1 MEAEAK
7 TSQPE
12 PNAGVMA
19 GQPITFGGVAA
30 FAHTSWR
37 RLFITQAVV
46 AGGGV
51 AAILIFLFSAWLPA
65 IDQATGN
72 LPDNGY
78 ILRGELA
85 WPNAEAVQLSDS
97 RWLTII
103 VAPMNTHSFGKSAD
117 FQLELHSKEVR
128 FYSMLGYY
136 IQVSYSGDFSL
147 ALSRQD
153 AAPWWGSRRPF
164 FVAGAIVGTFFGL
177 WILWML
183 LALLYAPGAKL
194 TAFWRNRDLTWIQ
207 AIRLSAAALL
217 TPAAVFSVAIA
228 LYGLGWVPLE
238 GLIAGGVLHV
248 VMGWAYVAGAPMRLP
263 LKPEVLAA
271 MKKNPFDQPSKEKAA
286 QKPAGNPFKDK

>member
-7 TSQPE
+7 TPQPE

-30 FAHTSWR
+30 FAQASWR

-51 AAILIFLFSAWLPA
+51 AAILIFLFNAWLPA
-65 IDQATGN
+65 IDQAIGN
-72 LPDNGY
+72 LPENGY

-85 WPNAEAVQLSDS
+85 WPHPEPVQLTES
-97 RWLTII
+97 RWLTVI
-103 VAPMNTHSFGKSAD
+103 VAPMNTHTFGQSAD
-117 FQLELHSKEVR
+117 FQLELHAKEAR
-128 FYSMLGYY
+128 LYSMLGYL
-136 IQVSYSGDFSL
+136 QVAYSKDFSL
-147 ALSRQD
+147 QLSRPD
-153 AAPWWGSRRPF
+153 AVPWWGARRPF

-177 WILWML
+177 WLLWML
-183 LALLYAPGAKL
+183 LAVLYAPGAKFV
-194 TAFWRNRDLTWIQ
+194 AFWRNRDLTWIQ

-217 TPAAVFSVAIA
+217 TPAVVFSLAIA

-238 GLIAGGVLHV
+238 VLIAGCVLHV

-263 LKPEVLAA
+263 LRPEVAA
-271 MKKNPFDQPSKEKAA
+271 ALQKNPFDQPD
-286 QKPAGNPFKDK
+286 QKKTADKPVGNPFKDK